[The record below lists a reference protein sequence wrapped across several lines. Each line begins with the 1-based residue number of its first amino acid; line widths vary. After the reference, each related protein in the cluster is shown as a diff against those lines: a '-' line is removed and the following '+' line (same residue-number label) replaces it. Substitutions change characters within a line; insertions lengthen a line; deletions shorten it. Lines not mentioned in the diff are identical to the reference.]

1 MGARVAGLAAAWVVM
16 AVSTRLGQNCRPF
29 AIGAGHECFVP
40 AGVAGLARIGRS
52 GHGTASTGLPVR
64 SACVGLR
71 QKSIGQGQGLL
82 AMAAPQRVLV
92 GIC

>member
-16 AVSTRLGQNCRPF
+16 AASTRLGQNLLF
-29 AIGAGHECFVP
+29 AIGAGHECFVL
-40 AGVAGLARIGRS
+40 AGIAGLARIGRS

-71 QKSIGQGQGLL
+71 QKSTGQCQGLL